1 MKRLLPDFEKAVFM
15 QGGAICSLFQ
25 EVGPDAEANV
35 AKAKSMA
42 QLAGTIID
50 INSRAYLGPRFS
62 SHQ

>member
-1 MKRLLPDFEKAVFM
+1 M